1 MSEFNNHDPE
11 TLIIEESTASHPS
24 LNHFQRIMGIFSKPQ
39 ETLEDINRYPK
50 VLLPLLII
58 AVLTSAVSFLN
69 FDFIME
75 LQRQAMIDATLKQGG
90 QVPLD
95 GFTALSQKIATFTVL
110 GSGLGVAIGAI
121 IGALITHGVSTFFGG
136 EGSIKKI
143 FSATL
148 YIYFIPLLGS
158 ALAGL
163 VGLVLNIDILTFS
176 PAVLLDASQVGKPI
190 YAILSTFDLFN
201 LWKIGLMILAVKTI
215 ESITLKKASTVV
227 IVLTLLGLALQIVP
241 NLGR

>member
-11 TLIIEESTASHPS
+11 TLVIEDSLSSQPS
-24 LNHFQRIMGIFSKPQ
+24 LNHFQRIIGIFSKPQ
-39 ETLEDINRYPK
+39 ETLEDINRNPK
-50 VLLPLLII
+50 VLMPLLII

-75 LQRQAMIDATLKQGG
+75 LQRQAMVNATMQQGG

-95 GFTALSQKIATFTVL
+95 GFTALSQKIAMFTVL

-121 IGALITHGVSTFFGG
+121 ITSLITHGVSTFFGG
-136 EGSIKKI
+136 EGSVKKV

-163 VGLVLNIDILTFS
+163 IGLALNIDILTFS
-176 PAVLLDASQVGKPI
+176 PAVLLDATQVGKPL
-190 YAILSTFDLFN
+190 YSFLSTFDLFN
-201 LWKIGLMILAVKTI
+201 LWKLGLMILAVKTI

-241 NLGR
+241 NLGK